1 MEVILGL
8 QGKEQ
13 LTVTLL
19 LWTWWDERN
28 KRREEG
34 RSRSPSEIAYMA
46 APYAANFL
54 KTPQRELLS
63 ENRQRPRWKKP
74 AEGILKLNSDGAFRE
89 GSKDD
94 GWGFVIRN
102 HQGRVIRAGAGREE
116 FLLNAFHAEFL
127 GCAAGSLQE
136 AARMGISRLDIETD
150 ASLVKAALASNDYR
164 LSEVGGIITEMK
176 LLLATDFSSCNI
188 SICNRVCN
196 GVAHSLAAL
205 GYNFPSGQIA
215 IWEGAP
221 HEVEDM
227 MTSDLAGMNE

>member
-1 MEVILGL
+1 M
-8 QGKEQ
+8 
-13 LTVTLL
+13 
-19 LWTWWDERN
+19 
-28 KRREEG
+28 
-34 RSRSPSEIAYMA
+34 
-46 APYAANFL
+46 
-54 KTPQRELLS
+54 
-63 ENRQRPRWKKP
+63 
-74 AEGILKLNSDGAFRE
+74 
-89 GSKDD
+89 
-94 GWGFVIRN
+94 
-102 HQGRVIRAGAGREE
+102 IRAGAGREE
-116 FLLNAFHAEFL
+116 FLLNAFHAELL